1 MTHAKFLP
9 FKKTRGG
16 DDLWEAEAE
25 VGNGAYAMFAADM
38 VSRCTSS
45 KHMWKMFTCRVWQF
59 GDYAV
64 EKYQQKQS
72 EKTK

>member
-1 MTHAKFLP
+1 MGHLSIKYCTGDAAVTHAKFLP

-16 DDLWEAEAE
+16 DDLCEAEAE

-45 KHMWKMFTCRVWQF
+45 KHMWKMFTCRV
-59 GDYAV
+59 
-64 EKYQQKQS
+64 
-72 EKTK
+72 

>member
-16 DDLWEAEAE
+16 DDLCEAEAE

-45 KHMWKMFTCRVWQF
+45 KHMWKMFTCRV
-59 GDYAV
+59 
-64 EKYQQKQS
+64 
-72 EKTK
+72 